1 MKLRLKYYKY
11 TKNDDKVLEII
22 RNNDLT
28 KY

>member
-11 TKNDDKVLEII
+11 TKNVDKVLDVV

>member
-11 TKNDDKVLEII
+11 TKNAEMVLHIV

>member
-1 MKLRLKYYKY
+1 MKLRLTYYKY
-11 TKNDDKVLEII
+11 TKNVDKVLEIV